1 MDLPLGPH
9 QGFVLDPLEES
20 RRSTDLL
27 HFAPPPINQILDPSL
42 VELFR
47 DLTFY
52 TNGVFL
58 DQPCKITI
66 NHNLLI

>member
-20 RRSTDLL
+20 RWSTDLL
-27 HFAPPPINQILDPSL
+27 HFAPPLPPINQILDPSL
-42 VELFR
+42 TELFR

-52 TNGVFL
+52 TNGDFL
-58 DQPCKITI
+58 DQPCKIQQ
-66 NHNLLI
+66 